1 MSSLPKQLLLDLTL
15 LGTPGGARGIGRY
28 ARELARGLCELP
40 AHHLEGIELTG
51 LLSVDWNGKYAA
63 TTDIAGYLDQS
74 STRLL
79 EERDYYSWAY
89 RQRLVLW
96 RAAKQ
101 LHADAIHL
109 CDPHATPRF
118 LGLAGAKKIV
128 TCHDIV
134 PSRFP
139 EHYMGWRDGGA
150 RVGRWIEGQR
160 YRSAD
165 LVIAVSDATKH
176 DICSL
181 MNVPQER
188 VTRVY
193 NGVNVAEWS
202 AVPRLA
208 AANVLK
214 KFELQAS
221 DYLLYVGGADWRKN
235 IEGMM
240 GALAHV
246 RQSGSNLVLA
256 WAGHLDASHRERVEK
271 AASQACV
278 TDAVCYLGHV
288 TDDELAVL
296 YRASFAHLFVS
307 RLEGFGL
314 TVVEAMAS
322 GCPVITTD
330 AGSLAEVAG
339 DAALTVDPEDPPA
352 IAAAIRRLIFEPEL
366 RAELIAR
373 GKLRAARFTR
383 QAQAAA
389 TAQAYRTFFGIG

>member
-1 MSSLPKQLLLDLTL
+1 MSSVPKRLLLDLTL

-40 AHHLEGIELTG
+40 APQLDGIELIG
-51 LLSVDWNGKYAA
+51 LLSVDWSGRYSA

-74 STRLL
+74 GTKLL

-101 LHADAIHL
+101 LRADAIHL

-118 LGLAGAKKIV
+118 LGFAGAKKIV

-150 RVGRWIEGQR
+150 SVGRWIEGQR

-188 VTRVY
+188 VIRVY
-193 NGVNVAEWS
+193 NGVNVDQWS
-202 AVPRLA
+202 AEPRLA
-208 AANVLK
+208 AATVLK

-256 WAGHLDASHRERVEK
+256 WAGHLDASHRERVEN

-278 TDAVCYLGHV
+278 ADSVRYLGHV

-296 YRASFAHLFVS
+296 YRASVAHLFVS

-352 IAAAIRRLIFEPEL
+352 IAAAIRRLMFEPEL
-366 RAELIAR
+366 RTELIAR
-373 GKLRAARFTR
+373 GKSRATQFTR
-383 QAQAAA
+383 QAQALA
-389 TAQAYRTFFGIG
+389 TARAYRRFFGLG